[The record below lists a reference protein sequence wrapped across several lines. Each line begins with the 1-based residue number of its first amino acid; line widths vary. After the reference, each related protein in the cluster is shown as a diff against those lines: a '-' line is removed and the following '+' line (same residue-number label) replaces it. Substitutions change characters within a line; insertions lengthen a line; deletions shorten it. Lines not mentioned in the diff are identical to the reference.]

1 MSKISYCSLEE
12 AWGDEFIKLKSDK
25 HKEELE
31 NNKTT
36 YNSQLLPIKE
46 SQINNNI
53 NKYENLNKQLMNDN
67 SDRLEVLKVINDEVK
82 PNAIN
87 ILSET
92 IENFESSQNSQN
104 SQNSHNSH
112 NSKNLQNLQ
121 NLPNQQ
127 SSLESTDLKENFSN
141 FKSDIFELIILIIIG
156 LIIIFVLDSVYKIGK
171 SVGIKM
177 RI

>member
-104 SQNSHNSH
+104 SH

>member
-92 IENFESSQNSQN
+92 IENFESSQNQHNQKNQHNQQNQQN
-104 SQNSHNSH
+104 SIEQ
-112 NSKNLQNLQ
+112 
-121 NLPNQQ
+121 
-127 SSLESTDLKENFSN
+127 TDLKENFTN

-171 SVGIKM
+171 SVGLIM

>member
-92 IENFESSQNSQN
+92 IENFESSQNQHNQKNQHNQQNQQN
-104 SQNSHNSH
+104 SIEQ
-112 NSKNLQNLQ
+112 
-121 NLPNQQ
+121 
-127 SSLESTDLKENFSN
+127 TDLKENFTN

-171 SVGIKM
+171 SVGLKM